1 MSTEHAS
8 NSDPVV
14 VRSIVEAAIRIGLL
28 FLLAAFALKVLAPF
42 INLVLWATIIAVA
55 VYPLFRWL
63 TNKLGGRTK
72 LAAAV
77 FVLVSLALI
86 LVPAF
91 SFMGQAID
99 ESKAITA
106 RLDAG
111 TLDLPSPP
119 ASVAEW
125 PVVGEKVYQLWSDA
139 ARNLPATVDRYEDQI
154 RTFAGWGLG
163 AIGGLGVTVLQFV
176 LSILIAGLLL
186 ATAEPGKKGAVAVA
200 SRFFG
205 QRGTEMVVLA
215 EKTIRSVTVGVLGI
229 AVIQAILSFIG
240 MAIIGVP
247 LAALWALFVMIVAI
261 VQLPPILVLGPVMVY
276 AFATQS
282 TAAAVFFLVWGILVS
297 GSDAVLKPL
306 LLGRGVNVPMLV
318 ILLGAIGGMISYG
331 IIGLFVG
338 AVVLAVAYQ
347 LFVAWVTEGTSLPDE
362 PASELDPAVAERR
375 SA

>member
-14 VRSIVEAAIRIGLL
+14 VRSIVEAAIQIGLL
-28 FLLAAFALKVLAPF
+28 FLLAAFALKVLSPF

-55 VYPLFRWL
+55 IYPLFRWL

-91 SFMGQAID
+91 SFMGEAID
-99 ESKAITA
+99 ESKALTA

-125 PVVGEKVYQLWSDA
+125 PVVGEKAYQLWSDA

-154 RTFAGWGLG
+154 RAFAGWGLG

-200 SRFFG
+200 NRFFG

-247 LAALWALFVMIVAI
+247 LAALWALFVMILAI

-282 TAAAVFFLVWGILVS
+282 TAAAVFFLVWGVLVS

-306 LLGRGVNVPMLV
+306 LLGRGVNAPMLV

-362 PASELDPAVAERR
+362 PASELDPAVAE
-375 SA
+375 A